1 MTRQT
6 IVITGASAGIGL
18 ATARL
23 IVQAGYEVLNLD
35 RDACDCPGIETAKVD
50 LTDHT
55 HLARVLRE
63 NREQREIVG
72 LVNNAGLA
80 RTASVEDT
88 DDALLRDTFDINLS
102 AAAVCARELVPGMK
116 RRGYGRIVN
125 VASRSAQGRELRTA
139 YAASKGGLISMTR
152 VWALELGQHGIT
164 ANCVA
169 PGPVATELFDTMNPN
184 GSERRAKMV
193 ADIPVGRMG
202 RPEDVGRAIL
212 FFLDPANS
220 YVSAQTLY
228 VCGGLSAGVASL

>member
-18 ATARL
+18 ATAKL
-23 IVQAGYEVLNLD
+23 IVEAGYDVLNLD
-35 RDACDCPGIETAKVD
+35 RDACDCPGIQTAQVD
-50 LTDHT
+50 LTDHM
-55 HLARVLRE
+55 HLARVLSE
-63 NREQREIVG
+63 VGEKREIVG

-80 RTASVEDT
+80 RTASVENT
-88 DDALLRDTFDINLS
+88 HDALLRDTFDINLS
-102 AAAVCARELVPGMK
+102 AAAVCARELVPAMK

-152 VWALELGQHGIT
+152 VWALELGPHGIT

-169 PGPVATELFDTMNPN
+169 PGPVATELFDAMNPN
-184 GSERRAKMV
+184 GSDRRAKMV